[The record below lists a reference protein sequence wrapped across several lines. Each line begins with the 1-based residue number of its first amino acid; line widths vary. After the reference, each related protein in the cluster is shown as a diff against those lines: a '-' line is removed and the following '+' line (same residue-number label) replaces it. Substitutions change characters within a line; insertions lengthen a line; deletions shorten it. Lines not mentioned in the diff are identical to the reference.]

1 MTKQQLLKYFSENTF
16 YIIPKSNY
24 IYKLASIISI
34 DLNIITPTIIFQ
46 NILEDARYYNQINV
60 VSINVNFKDDLYE
73 IKKAL
78 YHEIRHVYQFEY
90 VKNNDDELSFL
101 FLREINDLNKEEFG
115 ILEIDA
121 YAYMKKRLKELDNID
136 YIHPNPLIDEFINK
150 YLNKF
155 LK

>member
-1 MTKQQLLKYFSENTF
+1 MTKQQLLKYFPKNTF

-24 IYKLASIISI
+24 IYKLANIISK
-34 DLNIITPTIIFQ
+34 DLNLLTPTIIFQ

-60 VSINVNFKDDLYE
+60 VSINVKFQDDLYE

-78 YHEIRHVYQFEY
+78 YHEIRHAYQFEY

-121 YAYMKKRLKELDNID
+121 YAYMKKKLKELDNID
-136 YIHPNPLIDEFINK
+136 YIHPDPLIDEFIDK

-155 LK
+155 FK